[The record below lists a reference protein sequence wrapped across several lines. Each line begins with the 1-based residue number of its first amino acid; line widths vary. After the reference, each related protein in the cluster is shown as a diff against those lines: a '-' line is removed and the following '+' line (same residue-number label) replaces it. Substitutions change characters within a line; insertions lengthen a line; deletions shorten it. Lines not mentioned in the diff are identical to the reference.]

1 MIVPQRRLLIWTAA
15 ALPLLAV
22 AAFLPHGLYLVTAVF
37 GALLLFAG
45 VDAVLAPR
53 GLEGLSVEAPEVVRF
68 SLNREGMVP
77 VQIRNDSQSQRPLR
91 IGLPLAREFDSAVED
106 LQALLPPSTQYSKVQ
121 WLCTPRKRGRYVM
134 DRIYREAP
142 SPLGLWGYRDSAPV
156 RCELRVYPDLMEDR
170 KRVAALFLNR
180 FALGVHSQRMIG
192 QGREFEKLREYIP
205 GDGYDQVHWKATA
218 KRGKP
223 VTKVFQIERT
233 QEVYVAIDFS
243 RLSGRRIGD
252 DSVLEHFL
260 KSALVLGQVAQ
271 RQGDLFGLITFSD
284 RVEGFLRAA
293 GGKAHYTAC
302 RDAIYR
308 LQPERVTPD
317 FDDLFSFIRLRLRR
331 RALVIL
337 LTDLNDPILAES
349 FARSAELV
357 ARQHLMI
364 VNMIRPPGALPV
376 FSEPDANTADSL
388 YGKLSGHLV
397 WQNLAELQKKLR
409 RHGIL
414 LSQLDDSRM
423 SADLVTQYLNIK
435 QRQQI

>member
-1 MIVPQRRLLIWTAA
+1 MIVPQKRLLIWTAA
-15 ALPLLAV
+15 ALPVLAL
-22 AAFLPHGLYLVTAVF
+22 ASLLPHGLYLVAAVF
-37 GALLLFAG
+37 GALLLVAG

-53 GLEGLSVEAPEVVRF
+53 GLEGLSVDAPGIVRL
-68 SLNREGMVP
+68 SLNREGTVP
-77 VQIRNDSQSQRPLR
+77 IQVRNDSQLRRPLR
-91 IGLPLAREFDSAVED
+91 IGLPVAREFESGSED
-106 LQALLPPSTQYSKVQ
+106 LRALLPAGAQYSQVQ
-121 WLCTPRKRGRYVM
+121 WPCVPRRRGRYII
-134 DRIYREAP
+134 DRLYREAP
-142 SPLGLWGYRDSAPV
+142 SPLGLWEYRDSLSV
-156 RCELRVYPDLMEDR
+156 RCELRVYPDLAEDR

-205 GDGYDQVHWKATA
+205 GDSYDQVHWKATA
-218 KRGKP
+218 KRGRP

-243 RLSGRRIGD
+243 RLSGRKIGD

-271 RQGDLFGLITFSD
+271 RQGDLFGVIAFSD
-284 RVEGFLRAA
+284 RVESFLRAG

-302 RDAIYR
+302 RDAIYM

-317 FDDLFSFIRLRLRR
+317 FDDLFSFLRLRLRR

-357 ARQHLMI
+357 ARQHLLV
-364 VNMIRPPGALPV
+364 VNMIRPSGALPL
-376 FSEPDANTADSL
+376 FSEPDAKDLDSL
-388 YGKLSGHLV
+388 YGKLSGHLL
-397 WQNLAELQKKLR
+397 WQSLEELKKKLH

-414 LSQLDDSRM
+414 LSQLDDARM
-423 SADLVTQYLNIK
+423 SADLVAQYLNIK